1 MWQDLRYGFRTLLRN
16 PGFAAVAVL
25 ALAVGIGPNA
35 AVFSLV
41 DTLLLRPLPVHEP
54 DRLVMVWQTCPQRGL
69 DQAPVSTP
77 DFLDFKA
84 QNRVFEDLSPA
95 FAIPEYAFNV
105 TGGGEPERV
114 QAAKVAANYFSLIGV
129 QPAVGRGFSLDED
142 RPGGP
147 PVVILGH
154 SFWKRR
160 FGGDLGLPGRTLRL
174 DGVPHTVVGVVPAEI
189 ESLIKVDLWL
199 PMQLNPAVRRGNHE
213 LGVLARLKPGVTLAQ
228 AQADLD
234 GLARR
239 LEREYPATNRGWGAK
254 VIPVSEL
261 ASGRAGPALLILLGA
276 VGLLLLIACANVAN
290 LLLARS
296 GVRSKEMAIRA
307 ALGGSR
313 GRILRQLLTESVL
326 LALIAS
332 VLGVLLAAWSL
343 GALRNALPDF
353 IPRLKQ
359 IQVDARVLGF
369 ALGLSIVTGLIFGL
383 APAVRAARAD
393 LNDALKEGGRRS
405 GGAGGGSWMRNL
417 LVVTEMALAL
427 VLAVAS
433 GLLARSFA
441 RLMAV
446 DPGLRTDHVL
456 TMQLSLPGAK
466 YGEPKRA
473 EFFKNLTARLET
485 LPGVRSAAAVNVLPL
500 RGGLLDLRIWFSG
513 FQVEG
518 APEAPRGQ
526 EPAADIRR
534 VTPGYFV
541 TLGVPLRQG
550 RFFTDRDD
558 SRARPV
564 ALINEILARRH
575 FPRENP
581 LGRRVRLGN
590 VSREIVGVVADVKL
604 YGLDKPTEPAI
615 YAPQAQWPSAVMS
628 LVVRT
633 HGDPAAW
640 TTAVRRQVLELDP
653 DQPVS
658 QVRTLDEVLAE
669 CTLIR
674 RFATALLGVFA
685 ALAVVLAVV
694 GIYGLMSYSVSQQV
708 HEIGLRMALGATP
721 RRVLGMV
728 VGRGVGLALAG
739 TGLGVLAAFG
749 VTRVLRG
756 LLFGGISPTDPLI
769 FAGVPALLIAVAAL
783 ASYLPARRAT
793 RIDPVAALRC
803 E

>member
-41 DTLLLRPLPVHEP
+41 DTLLLRPLPFHEP
-54 DRLVMVWQTCPQRGL
+54 DRLVMLWQTHPLRGL

-95 FAIPEYAFNV
+95 FVLPEYAFNV
-105 TGGGEPERV
+105 AGGGEPERV
-114 QAAKVAANYFSLIGV
+114 QAGKAGANFFSLLGV
-129 QPAVGRGFSLDED
+129 QPALGREFSAEED
-142 RPGGP
+142 RPGGA
-147 PVVILGH
+147 PVVMVGH

-160 FGGDLGLPGRTLRL
+160 FGGDAGLPGRTLRL
-174 DGVPHTVVGVVPAEI
+174 DAAPYTVVGVAPAEL
-189 ESLIKVDLWL
+189 EVMGKVDLWL
-199 PMQLNPAVRRGNHE
+199 PMQVNPAASRGNHE

-228 AQADLD
+228 AQNDLD
-234 GLARR
+234 AVARV
-239 LEREYPATNRGWGAK
+239 LEREYPATNQGWGIK
-254 VIPVSEL
+254 VIPWSEM
-261 ASGRAGPALLILLGA
+261 ARGRTGPALVMLLGA

-296 GVRSKEMAIRA
+296 GARGKEMAIRA
-307 ALGGSR
+307 ALGGGR

-326 LALIAS
+326 LALVAS
-332 VLGVLLAAWSL
+332 VLGVLLASWSL

-369 ALGLSIVTGLIFGL
+369 TLGLSVLTALIFGL
-383 APAVRAARAD
+383 APSVRAARAN

-405 GGAGGGSWMRNL
+405 AGAGGGSWMRHL

-427 VLAVAS
+427 VLAVGS

-446 DPGLRTDHVL
+446 DPGLRTANVL
-456 TMQLSLPGAK
+456 TMQLSLPAAK
-466 YGEPKRA
+466 YDEPKRA

-485 LPGVRSAAAVNVLPL
+485 LPGVRSADAVNVLPL
-500 RGGLLDLRIWFSG
+500 RGGLLDMRIWFSG

-518 APEAPRGQ
+518 APEPPRGQ
-526 EPAADIRR
+526 GPAADIRR
-534 VTPGYFV
+534 VTPGYFA
-541 TLGVPLRQG
+541 TLGIPLRQG

-558 SRARPV
+558 TRTRPL
-564 ALINEILARRH
+564 AIINETLARRH

-581 LGRRVRLGN
+581 LGRRLRLGG
-590 VSREIVGVVADVKL
+590 VSREIVGVVGDAKL
-604 YGLDKPTEPAI
+604 YGLDKPIEPAI
-615 YAPQAQWPSAVMS
+615 YAPQAQWPSAVMC

-633 HGDPAAW
+633 QGDPSAW
-640 TTAVRRQVLELDP
+640 TSAVRRQVLELDP

-658 QVRTLDEVLAE
+658 QVRTMDEMLSE
-669 CTLIR
+669 STLIR

-685 ALAVVLAVV
+685 VLAVVLAVV
-694 GIYGLMSYSVSQQV
+694 GIYGLMSYSVSQRV
-708 HEIGLRMALGATP
+708 HEIGLRMALGAAP
-721 RRVLGMV
+721 GRMLAMV
-728 VGRGVGLALAG
+728 VGRGVALAAAGAGAGGLAA
-739 TGLGVLAAFG
+739 LGF
-749 VTRVLRG
+749 TQVLRG
-756 LLFGGISPTDPLI
+756 LLFGGITPTDPLI
-769 FAGVPALLIAVAAL
+769 FAGVPALLIAAAAL
-783 ASYLPARRAT
+783 ASYVPARRAT